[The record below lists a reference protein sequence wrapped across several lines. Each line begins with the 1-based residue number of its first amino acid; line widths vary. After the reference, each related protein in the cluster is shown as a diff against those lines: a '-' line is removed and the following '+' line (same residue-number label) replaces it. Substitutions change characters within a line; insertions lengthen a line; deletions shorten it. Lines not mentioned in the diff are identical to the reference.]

1 MELVSPAE
9 TKKPTRYCII
19 DRLKQTEAARQVIEE
34 KRTQQSVA
42 LEYGVS
48 RDAVQGWVSRS
59 RGLQQCI
66 DPKVTVF
73 YESPEGLIHLRGLLA
88 SACLVF
94 HSTGGCGLPLLQ
106 KFLELSKLNEF
117 VGSSIGELHRMSAQI
132 DQKIIEFGKLE
143 KDRLAKDMPLK
154 EMTAAV
160 DENFMLQNMTL
171 ILMDPDSGFILTEQQ
186 EDKRDA
192 ATWMKVSLAAT
203 DGLNVKIVQVTG
215 DEASGIIKYTT
226 ELLGAQKVSDL
237 FHVQQDITRGLTSV
251 LARKMQQAEAAI
263 KVASGQK
270 TIQLEKLKAIAQN
283 TGATL
288 DEPTPQIA
296 KVGKRLLLEDRSE
309 QTCQQKLVE
318 IQKDYKEAQNA
329 RRAITAS
336 YHPYDPSTGNKQSP
350 ERLRQEL
357 EAAHATLEQISKRTE
372 STDSQKKKLGKA
384 KASIES
390 MVQTLTFFFLYLQQ
404 IVRGLNLN
412 EQTRNEFELL
422 VSVEYIKMTLKRCSD
437 KDQRAII
444 GKTLS
449 SLMLHQRD
457 GPWKDLDPPTQAI
470 WGKKARQCA
479 AMFQRSSS
487 CVEGRNGV
495 LSLKHH
501 ALHKLNT
508 NKLQALT
515 VLHNFFSSRRDGTT
529 AAERFFEQK
538 SRNVFE
544 WLLGVIDLPVRPR
557 NRTKLWAQKSP
568 ENQAA

>member
-1 MELVSPAE
+1 MEPVSSAE

-19 DRLKQTEAARQVIEE
+19 DRLKQAEAARRVIEGN
-34 KRTQQSVA
+34 RTQQEVA
-42 LEYGVS
+42 AEYGVS

-59 RGLQQCI
+59 NGLQHCI
-66 DPKVTVF
+66 DPKVAIF
-73 YESPEGLIHLRGLLA
+73 YESPEGLVHLRRLLA

-106 KFLELSKLNEF
+106 KFLELSKLNVF
-117 VGSSIGELHRMSAQI
+117 VGSSIGELHRMSAQM
-132 DQKIIEFGKLE
+132 DQKLIEFGKLE
-143 KDRLAKDMPLK
+143 KDRLAKDMSLK
-154 EMTAAV
+154 EMTAAI

-192 ATWMKVSLAAT
+192 ATWMKVSQAAT
-203 DGLNVKIVQVTG
+203 SGLNVKIVQVTG
-215 DEASGIIKYTT
+215 DEASGIIKFTI

-237 FHVQQDITRGLTSV
+237 FHVQQDITKGLTSV
-251 LARKMQQAEAAI
+251 LARKVQQTEAAL
-263 KVASGQK
+263 KAASEQK
-270 TIQLEKLKAIAQN
+270 TVQLEKLRAIAQN

-288 DEPTPQIA
+288 DAPTPQIA
-296 KVGKRLLLEDRSE
+296 KVGKRLLLEDRDE
-309 QTCQQKLVE
+309 QKCQQKLVE
-318 IQKDYKEAQNA
+318 VQQDYREAQNA

-336 YHPYDPSTGNKQSP
+336 YHPYDPSTGDKRSP
-350 ERLRQEL
+350 EKLKLEL
-357 EAAHATLEQISKRTE
+357 EAAHATLEQISKRTD
-372 STDSQKKKLGKA
+372 STDGQKKKLGKA

-404 IVRGLNLN
+404 IMRGLNLD
-412 EQTRNEFELL
+412 EQLGKEFELL
-422 VSVEYIKMTLKRCSD
+422 VSVEYVKMALKRCPD
-437 KDQRAII
+437 KNQRAVI
-444 GKTLS
+444 GETLS
-449 SLMLHQRD
+449 SLVSRQRD
-457 GPWKDLDPPTQAI
+457 GPWKNLDPPTQAI

-501 ALHKLNT
+501 SLHKLNT

-529 AAERFFEQK
+529 AAERFFDQK
-538 SRNVFE
+538 PRDVFE
-544 WLLGVIDLPVRPR
+544 WLLDIIDLPVRPR
-557 NRTKLWAQKSP
+557 NRVKLWAQKSSG
-568 ENQAA
+568 NQAA

>member
-1 MELVSPAE
+1 MEPVSSTG
-9 TKKPTRYCII
+9 TKKPTRYFII
-19 DRLKQTEAARQVIEE
+19 DRIKQAEAAQQVIEE
-34 KRTQQSVA
+34 KRTQQDVA
-42 LEYGVS
+42 VEYGVS

-59 RGLQQCI
+59 NGLQQCI
-66 DPKVTVF
+66 DRKVAIF
-73 YESPEGLIHLRGLLA
+73 YESPEGLVHLRGLLA

-106 KFLELSKLNEF
+106 KFLELSKLNVF
-117 VGSSIGELHRMSAQI
+117 VGSSIGELHRMSAQM

-192 ATWMKVSLAAT
+192 ATWMKVAHAAT
-203 DGLNVKIVQVTG
+203 SGLNVKIVQVTG
-215 DEASGIIKYTT
+215 DEASGIIKFTT

-237 FHVQQDITRGLTSV
+237 FHIQQDITRGLTSV
-251 LARKMQQAEAAI
+251 LARKIQQTEAAL
-263 KVASGQK
+263 KAASEQK
-270 TIQLEKLKAIAQN
+270 TVQLEKLKAIAQN
-283 TGATL
+283 TGATFE
-288 DEPTPQIA
+288 EPTPQIS
-296 KVGKRLLLEDRSE
+296 KVGKRLLLEDQSE
-309 QTCQQKLVE
+309 QKCQQKLIE
-318 IQKDYKEAQNA
+318 IQQDYKEAQNA

-336 YHPYDPSTGNKQSP
+336 YHPYDPRTGNKRLP
-350 ERLRQEL
+350 EKLKQEL
-357 EAAHATLEQISKRTE
+357 ETAHAALEQISKRTD

-404 IVRGLNLN
+404 MMRGLNLD
-412 EQTRNEFELL
+412 EQTGKEFELL
-422 VSVEYIKMTLKRCSD
+422 VSVEYVKMALKRCTD
-437 KDQRAII
+437 KTQRAVI
-444 GKTLS
+444 GETLS
-449 SLMLHQRD
+449 SLMLRQRD
-457 GPWKDLDPPTQAI
+457 GPWKNLDPPTQSI
-470 WGKKARQCA
+470 WDKKARKCA

-529 AAERFFEQK
+529 AADRFFGQK
-538 SRNVFE
+538 SRDMFE
-544 WLLGVIDLPVRPR
+544 WLLGAIDLPVRPR
-557 NRTKLWAQKSP
+557 NRAKLWAKKSP

>member
-1 MELVSPAE
+1 MRQLSSVEA
-9 TKKPTRYCII
+9 KKPTKYCII
-19 DRLKQTEAARQVIEE
+19 DRLKQAEAARHVIEGN
-34 KRTQQSVA
+34 RTQREVA
-42 LEYGVS
+42 AEYGVS
-48 RDAVQGWVSRS
+48 RDAVQRWVSRS
-59 RGLQQCI
+59 NGLQRCI
-66 DPKVTVF
+66 DPKVAIF
-73 YESPEGLIHLRGLLA
+73 YESPEGLVHLRRLLT

-106 KFLELSKLNEF
+106 KFLELSKLNVF

-132 DQKIIEFGKLE
+132 DQKLIEFGKLE
-143 KDRLAKDMPLK
+143 KKRLAKDMPLK

-171 ILMDPDSGFILTEQQ
+171 ILMDPDSGFILAEQQ

-192 ATWMKVSLAAT
+192 ETWMKVSQAAT
-203 DGLNVKIVQVTG
+203 NGLNVKIVQVTG
-215 DEASGIIKYTT
+215 DEASGIIKFTT
-226 ELLGAQKVSDL
+226 ELLGSQKVSDL

-251 LARKMQQAEAAI
+251 LARKVQQTEAAL
-263 KVASGQK
+263 KAASEQK
-270 TIQLEKLKAIAQN
+270 IVQLEKLKAIAQN

-296 KVGKRLLLEDRSE
+296 KVGKRLLLEDQSE
-309 QTCQQKLVE
+309 QKCKQKLVE
-318 IQKDYKEAQNA
+318 LQQDYKEAQNA

-336 YHPYDPSTGNKQSP
+336 YHPYDLSTGDKRSP
-350 ERLRQEL
+350 ERLKKEL
-357 EAAHATLEQISKRTE
+357 EAAHGALEEISKRAD
-372 STDSQKKKLGKA
+372 STDGQKKKLGKA

-404 IVRGLNLN
+404 IMRGLNLDD
-412 EQTRNEFELL
+412 QTGKAFELL
-422 VSVEYIKMTLKRCSD
+422 VSVEYVKMALKRCMD
-437 KDQRAII
+437 KGQRTVI
-444 GKTLS
+444 GETLS
-449 SLMLHQRD
+449 FLMSRQRD
-457 GPWKDLDPPTQAI
+457 GPWKNLDPPTQAI

-538 SRNVFE
+538 SRDVFE
-544 WLLGVIDLPVRPR
+544 WLLEIIDLPVRPR
-557 NRTKLWAQKSP
+557 NRTKLWAKKSP

>member
-1 MELVSPAE
+1 M
-9 TKKPTRYCII
+9 
-19 DRLKQTEAARQVIEE
+19 
-34 KRTQQSVA
+34 
-42 LEYGVS
+42 
-48 RDAVQGWVSRS
+48 
-59 RGLQQCI
+59 
-66 DPKVTVF
+66 
-73 YESPEGLIHLRGLLA
+73 
-88 SACLVF
+88 
-94 HSTGGCGLPLLQ
+94 
-106 KFLELSKLNEF
+106 
-117 VGSSIGELHRMSAQI
+117 

-143 KDRLAKDMPLK
+143 KDRLARDMPIK

-192 ATWMKVSLAAT
+192 ATWMKVAHAAT
-203 DGLNVKIVQVTG
+203 SGLNVKIVQVTG
-215 DEASGIIKYTT
+215 DEASGIIKFTT

-237 FHVQQDITRGLTSV
+237 FHVQQDITKGLTSV
-251 LARKMQQAEAAI
+251 LARKVQQTEAAL
-263 KVASGQK
+263 KAASEQK
-270 TIQLEKLKAIAQN
+270 TVQLEKLKAIAQN

-296 KVGKRLLLEDRSE
+296 KVGKRLLLEDQSE
-309 QTCQQKLVE
+309 QKCQQKLVE
-318 IQKDYKEAQNA
+318 IQQDYKEAQNA

-336 YHPYDPSTGNKQSP
+336 YHPYDPCTGDKRSP
-350 ERLRQEL
+350 ERLKQEL
-357 EAAHATLEQISKRTE
+357 EAAHATLEQISKRTD
-372 STDSQKKKLGKA
+372 STDGQKKKLGKA

-404 IVRGLNLN
+404 IMRGLNLD
-412 EQTRNEFELL
+412 EQAGREFELL
-422 VSVEYIKMTLKRCSD
+422 VSVEYVKMALKRCTD
-437 KDQRAII
+437 KNQRAVI
-444 GKTLS
+444 GETLS
-449 SLMLHQRD
+449 SLMLRQRD
-457 GPWKDLDPPTQAI
+457 GPWENLDPPTQAI
-470 WGKKARQCA
+470 WGEKARQCA

-529 AAERFFEQK
+529 AAERFFGQK
-538 SRNVFE
+538 SRDVFE
-544 WLLGVIDLPVRPR
+544 WLLGAIDLPVRPR
-557 NRTKLWAQKSP
+557 NRAKSWAKKSP

>member
-1 MELVSPAE
+1 MELVSSTEA
-9 TKKPTRYCII
+9 KKPTKYCLI
-19 DRLKQTEAARQVIEE
+19 DRLKQAEAARQVIEE
-34 KRTQQSVA
+34 NRTQQDVA
-42 LEYGVS
+42 TEYGVS

-59 RGLQQCI
+59 NGLQQCI
-66 DPKVTVF
+66 DPKVAVF
-73 YESPEGLIHLRGLLA
+73 YESPEGLVHLRGLLA

-106 KFLELSKLNEF
+106 KFLELSKLNVF
-117 VGSSIGELHRMSAQI
+117 VGSSIGELHRMSAQM

-192 ATWMKVSLAAT
+192 ATWMKVAHAAT
-203 DGLNVKIVQVTG
+203 NGLNVKIVQVTG
-215 DEASGIIKYTT
+215 DEASGIIKFTT

-237 FHVQQDITRGLTSV
+237 FHVQQDITKGLTSV
-251 LARKMQQAEAAI
+251 LARKVQQTEAAL
-263 KVASGQK
+263 KAASEQK
-270 TIQLEKLKAIAQN
+270 TVQLEKLKAIAQN

-288 DEPTPQIA
+288 DAPTPQIA
-296 KVGKRLLLEDRSE
+296 KVGKRLLLEDRDE
-309 QTCQQKLVE
+309 QKCQQKLVE
-318 IQKDYKEAQNA
+318 VQQDYREAQNA
-329 RRAITAS
+329 RRAITDS
-336 YHPYDPSTGNKQSP
+336 YHPYDPSTGDKRSP
-350 ERLRQEL
+350 EKLKLEL
-357 EAAHATLEQISKRTE
+357 EAAHATLEQISKRID
-372 STDSQKKKLGKA
+372 STDGQKKKLGKA

-404 IVRGLNLN
+404 IMQGLNLD
-412 EQTRNEFELL
+412 EQLGKEFELL
-422 VSVEYIKMTLKRCSD
+422 VSVEYVKMALKRCAD
-437 KDQRAII
+437 KNQRAVI
-444 GKTLS
+444 GETLS
-449 SLMLHQRD
+449 SLMLRQRD
-457 GPWKDLDPPTQAI
+457 GPWKNLDPPTQAI
-470 WGKKARQCA
+470 WSKKARQCA

-529 AAERFFEQK
+529 AAERFFGQK
-538 SRNVFE
+538 SRDVFE
-544 WLLGVIDLPVRPR
+544 WLLGAIDLPVRPR
-557 NRTKLWAQKSP
+557 NRAKLWTKKSP

>member
-1 MELVSPAE
+1 MEPLSFVE
-9 TKKPTRYCII
+9 TKKPTKYCII
-19 DRLKQTEAARQVIEE
+19 DRFKQAEAARRVIED
-34 KRTQQSVA
+34 KKTQQEVA
-42 LEYGVS
+42 DEFGVS

-59 RGLQQCI
+59 NGLHQCI
-66 DPKVTVF
+66 DPTVSVF
-73 YESPEGLIHLRGLLA
+73 YESPQGLVHLRRLLA

-106 KFLELSKLNEF
+106 KFLELSKLNVF
-117 VGSSIGELHRMSAQI
+117 VGSSIGELHRISTQM

-143 KDRLAKDMPLK
+143 KDRLSKDMPLK
-154 EMTAAV
+154 EMTAAI

-186 EDKRDA
+186 EEKRDA
-192 ATWMKVSLAAT
+192 ATWMKVSQAAT
-203 DGLNVKIVQVTG
+203 SGLNVKIVQVTG
-215 DEASGIIKYTT
+215 DEASGIIKFTT
-226 ELLGAQKVSDL
+226 ELLGAEKVSDL

-251 LARKMQQAEAAI
+251 LARKVQQTEAAL
-263 KVASGQK
+263 KAASEQK
-270 TIQLEKLKAIAQN
+270 RVQLEKLKALAQN
-283 TGATL
+283 TGGTL

-296 KVGKRLLLEDRSE
+296 KVGQRLLLEDQSE
-309 QTCQQKLVE
+309 QKCQQKLGE
-318 IQKDYKEAQNA
+318 LQQNYKEAQNA

-336 YHPYDPSTGNKQSP
+336 FHPYDPRTGNKQSP
-350 ERLRQEL
+350 EKLRQEL
-357 EAAHATLEQISKRTE
+357 EAAHAILEQISKRTD
-372 STDSQKKKLGKA
+372 STDGQKKKLDKA
-384 KASIES
+384 KTSIES

-404 IVRGLNLN
+404 IMRGLNLD
-412 EQTRNEFELL
+412 EQTERAFELL
-422 VSVEYIKMTLKRCSD
+422 VSVEYVKMALKRCTD
-437 KDQRAII
+437 KDQRAVI
-444 GKTLS
+444 GETLS
-449 SLMLHQRD
+449 SLMLRQRD
-457 GPWKDLDPPTQAI
+457 GPWKNLDPPTQLI
-470 WGKKARQCA
+470 WDAKARQCA

-529 AAERFFEQK
+529 AAERFFGQK
-538 SRNVFE
+538 SHDVFE

-557 NRTKLWAQKSP
+557 NRAKLLAKKSL